1 MTRREFAASP
11 LASAGWQTPAAGSR
25 LAQPMRWLQLAFVED
40 DPGRYDMNFWLDY
53 IRRVRA
59 QGVCLS
65 AGGCVAFYPTRIPLH
80 YRSRFMKDGDD
91 PFGELVR
98 ECRRMGLVILARVD
112 PHAAHD
118 DVSQAHPDWI
128 ARDAEGRPRRHWA
141 MPDYWVTC
149 GLGPYNFEFMRDVV
163 REIAERYDIDGI
175 FANRWS
181 GSGICWCI
189 HCRRNFRAFCGHDLP
204 RTADRSDPLW
214 PLWRAFLNERLF
226 ALWDTLDT
234 AVRSVRPQAAFIPN
248 TGGGANAEI
257 DMKRAGARA
266 PFLVADRQAR
276 YGVQPAWAN
285 GKNAREYRATL
296 GNKPVAGIISV
307 GLEAPYRWK
316 DSVQQPAEIQLWTVD
331 GMAHGMRPWITKF
344 NSKPL
349 DHRWLR
355 PVEELFAW
363 HAAHEPYFRNE
374 ASLARVALVY
384 SQETA
389 RLAAPDADDF
399 IRGVCHA
406 LVEARI
412 PFEMVHDGLL
422 DEERLRPFRALIL
435 PNLAVLSGAQC
446 EQLRAFAA
454 RGGGLVATHET
465 SLYDADGRRRPD
477 FGLAALFGC
486 SYAGRTI
493 MRQQNAYIDIRD
505 REHPLLDGLRDAGR
519 FIHGV
524 RRVEITPHGRE
535 LAPLTTMPSYPD
547 LPMEEVYVRQ
557 PPTSIPAVLCRL
569 HGQGRVVYFPWDID
583 RTFWE
588 VLCPDHGRLLAN
600 AVRWA
605 LHEPPVLMLE
615 GPGLV
620 DVAVWRQA
628 SSITVHLVNLTNP
641 YAMKGPIREHI
652 PLPPQRLRLR
662 CAQRPRRARWLWR
675 GQEARVICR
684 DGVVETQTP
693 PIALYDVLALDF

>member
-11 LASAGWQTPAAGSR
+11 LVLAMQPAPPGHR

-40 DPGRYDMNFWLDY
+40 DPGNYDMQFWLDY

-59 QGVCLS
+59 EGVCLS

-80 YRSRFMKDGDD
+80 YKSRFMKEGQD

-98 ECRRMGLVILARVD
+98 ECRKMGLAILARVD

-118 DVSQAHPDWI
+118 DVFQAHPDWI

-175 FANRWS
+175 FSNRWS
-181 GSGICWCI
+181 GSGMCWCD
-189 HCRRNFRAFCGHDLP
+189 HCRRNFRAFAGRDLP
-204 RTADRSDPLW
+204 RSADRSDPAW
-214 PLWRAFLNERLF
+214 PVWREFFNERLF
-226 ALWDTLDT
+226 ELWDVLDS
-234 AVRSVRPQAAFIPN
+234 AIRSVRPDAAFIPN

-276 YGVQPAWAN
+276 YGVLPAWAN
-285 GKNAREYRATL
+285 GKNAKEYRAAL
-296 GNKPVAGIISV
+296 GSKPVAGIISV

-316 DSVQQPAEIQLWTVD
+316 DSVQQPAEIQLWAAD
-331 GMAHGMRPWITKF
+331 GIAHGMRPWVTKF
-344 NSKPL
+344 NAKPL
-349 DHRWLR
+349 DMRWFG

-363 HAAHEPYFRNE
+363 HAANAAYFRNE
-374 ASLARVALVY
+374 ANLARVGLVY
-384 SQETA
+384 SQQTA
-389 RLAAPDADDF
+389 RLAAPEAEDF
-399 IRGVCHA
+399 IRGACHA
-406 LVEARI
+406 LVEARM

-422 DEERLRPFRALIL
+422 DAGQLRPFRALVL
-435 PNLAVLSGAQC
+435 PNIAVLSDEQC
-446 EQLRAFAA
+446 AQLRAFAEA
-454 RGGGLVATHET
+454 GGGIIATHET
-465 SLYDADGRRRPD
+465 SLYDERGRKRAD
-477 FGLAALFGC
+477 FGLSGLFGC
-486 SYAGRTI
+486 SYAGKTI
-493 MRQQNAYIDIRD
+493 SRQQNAYIDIRD

-524 RRVEITPHGRE
+524 RRVDIEPHDRG
-535 LAPLTTMPSYPD
+535 LPPLTTMPSYPD

-557 PPTSIPAVLCRL
+557 PPTSIPAVLCRQ
-569 HGQGRVVYFPWDID
+569 HGKGRVVYFPWDID

-588 VLCPDHGRLLAN
+588 VLSPDHGRLFAN

-605 LHEPPVLMLE
+605 LQEEPLLE
-615 GPGLV
+615 LQGPGLV

-662 CAQRPRRARWLWR
+662 MEQKPRRARWLRR
-675 GQEARVICR
+675 GEPARFDFR
-684 DGVVETQTP
+684 NGWLETATP
-693 PIALYDVLALDF
+693 PVALYEVLALDL